1 MAAAGEVPSGCV
13 QDDCIYDTNLQDEPS
28 QGGSWESR
36 KVSGHRAELRWE
48 EFSCF
53 ILFSKKISVESQND
67 RAGRGVKGTRM
78 RPGYAVSEAHGCHH
92 GKFCSDV

>member
-13 QDDCIYDTNLQDEPS
+13 QDDCIYYTNLQDEPS
-28 QGGSWESR
+28 QGRSWESR

-53 ILFSKKISVESQND
+53 ILCLKKVSVKSQND
-67 RAGRGVKGTRM
+67 RAGRGLQGTRL
-78 RPGYAVSEAHGCHH
+78 RPGYAVSEAHRCHH
-92 GKFCSDV
+92 